1 MPTDEPSNGRDTV
14 EYGTCPACRYVMLPI
29 LPLSPC
35 GHDDQPVLTPLTESG
50 IVYSWTA
57 VQRTLEEST
66 TLAMADFLEGRLRIT
81 APIIDSA
88 EIAIGDRV
96 RVTLGRDTP
105 FGLYR
110 VGN

>member
-1 MPTDEPSNGRDTV
+1 MPADELSDGKETV
-14 EYGTCPACRYVMLPI
+14 DYGTCPACGYVMLPV

-35 GHDDQPVLTPLTESG
+35 GHDDQPVLAPFTESG
-50 IVYSWTA
+50 VVYSWTS
-57 VQRTLEEST
+57 VQSGIEEST

-81 APIIDSA
+81 APMIDST